1 MRLYTAAM
9 RSLTVVLL
17 AVLLSA
23 CSSSADDGGDATTTS
38 ESSSAA
44 ASPSSSTATEEV
56 DATQLAEELKNSSK
70 TATKVLTITE
80 DNDPNNLIGRPNGYD
95 SAAVIYD
102 AGGSCDEPMTDC
114 GLVIEVFSDEASAKS
129 RGEYIQA
136 ILKGSPALGSEWD
149 YVKGNALLRVSGKLS
164 PSTNTTYA
172 DAFGGEEV
180 SVAAK

>member
-1 MRLYTAAM
+1 M
-9 RSLTVVLL
+9 RSFTVVLV

-23 CSSSADDGGDATTTS
+23 CSSSADNSGDAPT
-38 ESSSAA
+38 SSAE
-44 ASPSSSTATEEV
+44 SSSTAASPEASTSAEAA
-56 DATQLAEELKNSSK
+56 DATQLADELKGSSK
-70 TATKVLTITE
+70 TATKVVTITE

-102 AGGSCDEPMTDC
+102 AGGSCDDVSSDC

-129 RGEYIQA
+129 RGEYIQG

-172 DAFGGEEV
+172 EAFGGEEV
-180 SVAAK
+180 TVTAK

>member
-80 DNDPNNLIGRPNGYD
+80 DNDPNNLIGYD